1 MWNTCVQKYTS
12 HRSDSQYWCRYSRKK
27 TWHPTATAKHRQQRY
42 RSIAENCHSFN
53 STEIC
58 LGNELVNLL
67 VVLFVAKPS
76 VTLPVNMN
84 MIQKS
89 IFVNRSCSNNNNSN
103 NNRNCI
109 SSDST
114 VQGVILWHSLFTGIQ
129 SKNIN
134 KNMSFH
140 MCAVGL
146 HRIISTGSPLGTSG
160 CSTQLILEGHVA
172 SYLQDRTYLQAS
184 RQASVVGGTTSSLAG
199 TSETSLG
206 PRRD

>member
-1 MWNTCVQKYTS
+1 
-12 HRSDSQYWCRYSRKK
+12 
-27 TWHPTATAKHRQQRY
+27 
-42 RSIAENCHSFN
+42 
-53 STEIC
+53 
-58 LGNELVNLL
+58 
-67 VVLFVAKPS
+67 
-76 VTLPVNMN
+76 MN

-172 SYLQDRTYLQAS
+172 SYLQDRTYLRDRTNPDSNSESFNDLYWKIRKIIHNTINADNNS
-184 RQASVVGGTTSSLAG
+184 INIYTYIYTSISDSVKAVVVDRLAQR
-199 TSETSLG
+199 L
-206 PRRD
+206 PRDQTEKEQ